1 MYQQFHRATP
11 LLRLPAEPGRRWFAR
26 LTAWLAAALSGSG
39 ERRARLRTLTLIRW
53 IAIVGQAFTVSLVHF
68 SLEFPLP
75 LAPLLVAIG
84 LSALIN
90 LWLSLGFAPTTRLTE
105 RSAALLLGYD
115 ILQLAFLLALTG
127 GLQNPFAILLIVP
140 VTLSAII
147 LSLRTTM
154 LLCLEVVAAAT
165 LLGLHPTELPWR
177 GDGLVLPGLYIL
189 ALWLALVLGTALI
202 AGYAWRV
209 ADEAR
214 RMSDALAATQMA
226 LAREQQLSAL
236 GGLAAAAAHE
246 LGSPLATIAVTAR
259 ELANNMPAD
268 SPLAEDMAELVSQSQ
283 RCREILRSISQ
294 RREADEPM
302 PFTRVPLSD
311 LLEELV
317 ETHRRPDVAVDV
329 SVIEHGA
336 NPLAEPRLDPTPEVK
351 HALGNLIDNAIQFA
365 EREITITVDLRP
377 AQVDVVIEDDGPGF
391 PPEVLEFLGEPY
403 VSTRHETGGLGLG
416 VFIAETLLARTGASL
431 QFGNQAKGARVVV
444 TWRRGAL
451 DDNAPEI

>member
-1 MYQQFHRATP
+1 LYQFHRATP
-11 LLRLPAEPGRRWFAR
+11 LWRLSTEPARRWLAR
-26 LTAWLAAALSGSG
+26 FTAWLAAALSGTG
-39 ERRARLRTLTLIRW
+39 ERRARLRTLVLIRW

-68 SLEFPLP
+68 SLEFRLPLP
-75 LAPLLVAIG
+75 PLLAAIG

-90 LWLSLGFAPTTRLTE
+90 LWLSLRFAPTTRLTE
-105 RSAALLLGYD
+105 RAAGLLLGYD

-140 VTLSAII
+140 VTLSASI
-147 LSLRTTM
+147 LSLRTTV
-154 LLCLEVVAAAT
+154 LLCLEVVVAAT
-165 LLGLHPTELPWR
+165 LLGLYPSELPWR
-177 GDGLVLPGLYIL
+177 GGGLVLPQLYIL
-189 ALWLALVLGTALI
+189 ALWVALVLGTVLI

-246 LGSPLATIAVTAR
+246 LGSPLATIAVIAR
-259 ELANNMPAD
+259 ELANSMPPD

-283 RCREILRSISQ
+283 RCREILRSLSQ
-294 RREADEPM
+294 GREADEHA

-311 LLEELV
+311 LLESLV
-317 ETHRRPDVAVDV
+317 DAHRRLDIAVDV

-336 NPLAEPRLDPTPEVK
+336 NPLAEPRLDPTPALK

-365 EREITITVDLRP
+365 EREVTITVDLRP

-403 VSTRHETGGLGLG
+403 VSTRHEEGGLGLG

-431 QFGNQAKGARVVV
+431 QFGNQVRGARVVV
-444 TWRRGAL
+444 TWRRGVL
-451 DDNAPEI
+451 DDHAPEI